1 MPHESD
7 KGPAVKIPPP
17 LIFVV
22 FILLALVGEYM
33 WPTSLIVQGGVLY
46 VGWGLCGFAFVL
58 AITAAIQFLNAK
70 THIEPWRPAQSLILS
85 GLFRYSR
92 NPIYL
97 AFILFTIGLGVSLN
111 SLWVMLSTIPATFVL
126 QRFVILKEERYLTAK
141 FGKHYLEYCARVR
154 RWL

>member
-1 MPHESD
+1 MGLED
-7 KGPAVKIPPP
+7 
-17 LIFVV
+17 LI
-22 FILLALVGEYM
+22 
-33 WPTSLIVQGGVLY
+33 Y
-46 VGWGLCGFAFVL
+46 VGWALCGFAFML
-58 AITAAIQFLNAK
+58 AITAALQFFKAK

-97 AFILFTIGLGVSLN
+97 AFILFTLGLGISLN
-111 SLWVMLSTIPATFVL
+111 SLWVMLSTIPATWVL

-141 FGKHYLEYCARVR
+141 FGKQYLEYCERVR